1 MPAGGLRALSRDTDN
16 EEIPMYENVHA
27 SQVVTDYE
35 RQRLER
41 EVERRRFLRE
51 HADQIVP
58 RPDGVWRRMLR
69 RVRLSGRGAAAD
81 AAGGRAVG
89 RTVPATREPASAR

>member
-27 SQVVTDYE
+27 NQVVTEYE
-35 RQRLER
+35 RQHLER

-58 RPDGVWRRMLR
+58 RPDSAWRRMLR
-69 RVRLSGRGAAAD
+69 RARAFGRGATAD
-81 AAGGRAVG
+81 AVSGRAVG
-89 RTVPATREPASAR
+89 RPVPASREPASAR